1 MLYFFQKYKSIKKL
15 KYFFINNTKEIPT
28 KMNQNNLFSTLPMD
42 LVKCCLSY
50 DKRYVIRKGQIITIN
65 KISPEDDRYKILQS
79 IPKTSVRPLLPNIY
93 ASYIDSDKIVDEKYH
108 YYIVQ
113 IHNDEK
119 NVIMYS
125 FRKIDAKNK
134 EEISI
139 KRYNKI
145 TGKRC

>member
-1 MLYFFQKYKSIKKL
+1 M
-15 KYFFINNTKEIPT
+15 KYFFINNIKETLI
-28 KMNQNNLFSTLPMD
+28 KMNLNNFFSLPMD
-42 LVKCCLSY
+42 LVKGCLSY
-50 DKRYVIRKGQIITIN
+50 DKRYVIRHGKIITIN
-65 KISPEDDRYKILQS
+65 KISPDDGRYKILQS